1 MNKRKLGQTDLVVSE
16 SGFGGLAIGGK
27 LRGRSYGPVNE
38 SESREAIRTA
48 LRCGC
53 NFFNTA
59 DVFGYGKSEQ
69 LIGEETAHCR
79 KEVVLC
85 THAGDDFYSG
95 FEQKNFSPEYIRR
108 ALEQSLNRL
117 KTDYIDIYLLNFPSF
132 AMISNG
138 GIFEV
143 LNNLK
148 SVGLIRYGGVAVR
161 SVDEMRAAI
170 THEAVEVIEI
180 PYSLLNPSMARIFP
194 AARAAGCGIIAREPL
209 YHGFLS
215 GKYPRQPRFDRNDLR
230 ALWPQNEHSRIYD
243 HVSRLKELLCHGE
256 RNLIHAAIR
265 FVLEQQVISSAVT
278 GCKTALHVHE
288 NCAAANQPAL
298 TGHELW
304 VISDYLA
311 AKQ

>member
-117 KTDYIDIYLLNFPSF
+117 KKHYIEIYLLNFP
-132 AMISNG
+132 
-138 GIFEV
+138 
-143 LNNLK
+143 
-148 SVGLIRYGGVAVR
+148 
-161 SVDEMRAAI
+161 
-170 THEAVEVIEI
+170 
-180 PYSLLNPSMARIFP
+180 
-194 AARAAGCGIIAREPL
+194 
-209 YHGFLS
+209 
-215 GKYPRQPRFDRNDLR
+215 
-230 ALWPQNEHSRIYD
+230 
-243 HVSRLKELLCHGE
+243 
-256 RNLIHAAIR
+256 
-265 FVLEQQVISSAVT
+265 
-278 GCKTALHVHE
+278 
-288 NCAAANQPAL
+288 
-298 TGHELW
+298 
-304 VISDYLA
+304 
-311 AKQ
+311 